1 MQRQFE
7 RSIAD
12 ILLEVIR
19 TMKWT
24 DRVNDAKIV
33 AMWGRVM
40 GKNIETYTRKLYVRR
55 RVLFVEIDSSS
66 LRHELFYGKD
76 KIWQNLNKE
85 LGEDYLKDV
94 VIR

>member
-1 MQRQFE
+1 MQRQYE
-7 RSIAD
+7 RSIAE
-12 ILLEVIR
+12 ILQEVIR

-24 DRVNDAKIV
+24 DRVNDARIV
-33 AMWGRVM
+33 AMWGKVM

-55 RVLFVEIDSSS
+55 KVLYVEIDSSS
-66 LRHELFYGKD
+66 LRSELFYGKD

-85 LGEDYLKDV
+85 LGEDYLTDV

>member
-12 ILLEVIR
+12 ILIEVIR